1 VAATAL
7 IVVVLGTGRLEK
19 QVGGALAILAVPLVA
34 LALTA
39 LSLGQL
45 GGHPI
50 ESGRFSL
57 LQNLLQVSNGIGSF
71 VLLRPGQ
78 TVGLICALLVFGI
91 LVLYALEHKTRQ
103 LSFLLVFTGVSLSL
117 LGTAFSVSW
126 LNGFV
131 SESRHLLIF
140 PLLIIPILVSNLLSS
155 KALMART

>member
-71 VLLRPGQ
+71 VLPRPGQ
-78 TVGLICALLVFGI
+78 TAGLICALLVFGI

-103 LSFLLVFTGVSLSL
+103 LSFLLVFAGDRFQRLLVERLCQRVSTPADLS
-117 LGTAFSVSW
+117 ASDHPDPCFES
-126 LNGFV
+126 FV
-131 SESRHLLIF
+131 FKGAHGQDG
-140 PLLIIPILVSNLLSS
+140 
-155 KALMART
+155 